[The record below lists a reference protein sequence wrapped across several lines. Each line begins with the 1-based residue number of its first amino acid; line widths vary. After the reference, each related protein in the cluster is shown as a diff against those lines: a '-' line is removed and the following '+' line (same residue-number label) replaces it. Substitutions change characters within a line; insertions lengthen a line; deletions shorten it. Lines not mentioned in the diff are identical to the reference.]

1 MMGETKQIY
10 NAGNA
15 KIIAGGKEIP
25 GQESMAAPLK
35 YLGVLFAERFYADL
49 GYTVEYKGINQVD
62 GKDAHRVDLT
72 IDGSTFMEYYDVESG
87 LKVKADL
94 GQAGV
99 YTFAD
104 YTEVDGVMIPFKWY

>member
-1 MMGETKQIY
+1 M
-10 NAGNA
+10 
-15 KIIAGGKEIP
+15 
-25 GQESMAAPLK
+25 
-35 YLGVLFAERFYADL
+35 
-49 GYTVEYKGINQVD
+49 
-62 GKDAHRVDLT
+62 T

-104 YTEVDGVMIPFKWY
+104 YTDVDGVMIPFKLIVKVLNSSSIRVCYFRSENQRGD